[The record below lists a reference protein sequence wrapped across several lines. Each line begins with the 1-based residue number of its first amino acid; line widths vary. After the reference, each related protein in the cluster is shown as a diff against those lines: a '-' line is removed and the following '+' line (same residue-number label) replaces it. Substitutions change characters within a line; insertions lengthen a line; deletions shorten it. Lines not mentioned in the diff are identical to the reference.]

1 MFFSKDEK
9 NPIKRALQGELL
21 QNEPFI
27 QLCTKIESY
36 LMDTEA
42 VNEQLIELNEQLT
55 MRLKEKGLKPG
66 EKGATK
72 QLRTLIQEILTEAG
86 FREGMLQTIGNKP
99 LKKEDFMFLVSSG
112 FMLKD
117 SSLRASSHGELTHAI
132 QWCLIILKQKKD
144 SSFLENIATSEICDR
159 IYKKLGHQDSS
170 NPNYPFTCWDVLID
184 KLGEIDSRSPEWLSD
199 HIQNDENQIFPV
211 LREVIKNRT
220 EKGKT
225 EENKGKLQKKLENP
239 PQHYEKHEEI
249 ENILM
254 PKKK

>member
-21 QNEPFI
+21 QDEPFI
-27 QLCTKIESY
+27 KLCTKIENY
-36 LMDTEA
+36 LMDTEV
-42 VNEQLIELNEQLT
+42 VNEQLVELNELLA

-86 FREGMLQTIGNKP
+86 FREGMLQTIGDKP
-99 LKKEDFMFLVSSG
+99 LKKKDFMFLVSSG

-117 SSLRASSHGELTHAI
+117 SSLRGSFHGELTHAI

-144 SSFLENIATSEICDR
+144 SNFLENTPINEICNR
-159 IYKKLGHQDSS
+159 IYKKLGHPDSS
-170 NPNYPFTCWDVLID
+170 NPNCPFNCWDLLID
-184 KLGEIDSRSPEWLSD
+184 QPGETDARSPEWLSE
-199 HIQNDENQIFPV
+199 HIQKDEYQIFPM
-211 LREVIKNRT
+211 LKEIIKNRT

-225 EENKGKLQKKLENP
+225 EENKEKLQKKLENP
-239 PQHYEKHEEI
+239 PEHYEKHEEI

-254 PKKK
+254 PKNK

>member
-27 QLCTKIESY
+27 QLCTKIENY

-144 SSFLENIATSEICDR
+144 SNFLENIPINEICDR
-159 IYKKLGHQDSS
+159 IYKKLGHKDSS
-170 NPNYPFTCWDVLID
+170 NPSHPFTCWDVLID
-184 KLGEIDSRSPEWLSD
+184 KLGEEDSRSPEWLSE
-199 HIQNDENQIFPV
+199 HIQNDESQIFPV

-220 EKGKT
+220 EKGQT
-225 EENKGKLQKKLENP
+225 EENKEKLQKKLENP
-239 PQHYEKHEEI
+239 PEHYEKHEDI
-249 ENILM
+249 ENLLM
-254 PKKK
+254 PQKK

>member
-27 QLCTKIESY
+27 QLCTKIENY

-99 LKKEDFMFLVSSG
+99 LKK
-112 FMLKD
+112 K
-117 SSLRASSHGELTHAI
+117 
-132 QWCLIILKQKKD
+132 
-144 SSFLENIATSEICDR
+144 TSC
-159 IYKKLGHQDSS
+159 
-170 NPNYPFTCWDVLID
+170 F
-184 KLGEIDSRSPEWLSD
+184 
-199 HIQNDENQIFPV
+199 
-211 LREVIKNRT
+211 
-220 EKGKT
+220 
-225 EENKGKLQKKLENP
+225 
-239 PQHYEKHEEI
+239 
-249 ENILM
+249 
-254 PKKK
+254 